1 MLLLEVSLISLAP
14 ASLPSASPGPVLPLS
29 TPEEAS
35 SIVEDLCLRS
45 ILLDEG
51 GPACP

>member
-1 MLLLEVSLISLAP
+1 MLLWYLA
-14 ASLPSASPGPVLPLS
+14 LSPQHLLAQRLHLAH

-35 SIVEDLCLRS
+35 SIVEDLCLRG

-51 GPACP
+51 GPTCP